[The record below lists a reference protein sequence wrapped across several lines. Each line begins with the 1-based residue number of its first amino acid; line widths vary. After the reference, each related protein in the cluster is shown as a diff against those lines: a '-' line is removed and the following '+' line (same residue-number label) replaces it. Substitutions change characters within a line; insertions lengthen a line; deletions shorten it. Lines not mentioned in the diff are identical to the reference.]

1 MSAPDRRDL
10 PLPDY
15 DHLPVT
21 SLQHRV
27 RSLSSDQVQQ
37 LIDYEEAHAR
47 RVPALE
53 VLRQRLE
60 QLAEG
65 AQPSEGT
72 HDVLPEEAPG
82 TSHGSPAS
90 PETSG
95 ASSNP
100 PPHGVP
106 HQPGK
111 PKGDY
116 QPGQG

>member
-1 MSAPDRRDL
+1 MSSPNREEL

-15 DHLPVT
+15 DHLPVAT
-21 SLQHRV
+21 LPHRI
-27 RSLSSDQVQQ
+27 RSLRSDQVQQ

-47 RVPALE
+47 RMPALE
-53 VLRQRLE
+53 TLRQRLR

-65 AQPSEGT
+65 AELSEGT
-72 HDVLPEEAPG
+72 HDVLPEDPPG
-82 TSHGSPAS
+82 SSHGSPAT
-90 PETSG
+90 PRTAG
-95 ASSNP
+95 PVSNP

-106 HQPGK
+106 DQPAK

>member
-1 MSAPDRRDL
+1 MSAPDRREL

-15 DHLPVT
+15 DHLPVPT
-21 SLQHRV
+21 LPHRI
-27 RSLSSDQVQQ
+27 RSLSSEEIEQ
-37 LIDYEEAHAR
+37 LIDYEEAHAQ

-53 VLRQRLE
+53 TLRQRLT

-65 AQPSEGT
+65 AARSEGT
-72 HDVLPEEAPG
+72 HDVLPEQPSG

-90 PETSG
+90 PQTAAE
-95 ASSNP
+95 SSNP

-106 HQPGK
+106 DQPGK

-116 QPGQG
+116 QPGHG